1 MADETTITQ
10 ITESAPGVETAKLN
24 LIADVEQF
32 IKDQV
37 EAGTLPPGFTVADL
51 TDQQLEAVKLAE
63 EGVGSYEPFITA
75 GSEAIGAG
83 TGAITGAG
91 MGAYEKASEF
101 VDPSAIAQF
110 FNPYEQQVVDQTLAD
125 LNRASQMEGVA
136 GRARAAGAG
145 AFGGSRMA
153 VEEAERSGRLFDASA
168 RSAGQLRQQGYTQAA
183 QLAQNAAALQSQIGA
198 GIGSLGATL
207 GNLGTQQAGLGE
219 LTTKLNQADINNMMT
234 VGGMLQNQQQNELEA
249 QRLTDQQNYY
259 LPYQQYGFVSD
270 IISQTPSA
278 MQTTSASASPSVP
291 WWQTAANL
299 GIGGTAAA
307 ASASKAGIL

>member
-1 MADETTITQ
+1 MSDTTVTQ
-10 ITESAPGVETAKLN
+10 ITESAPGVEAAKLR
-24 LIADVEQF
+24 LIGTVEQF
-32 IKDQV
+32 IQDQIN
-37 EAGTLPPGFTVADL
+37 AGTLPPGFTVADL
-51 TDQQLEAVKLAE
+51 TDQQLDAVALAE

-83 TGAITGAG
+83 TGAVAGAG

-183 QLAQNAAALQSQIGA
+183 QLAQNAAALQGQIGA

-219 LTTKLNQADINNMMT
+219 LTSQLNQADINNMMT
-234 VGGMLQNQQQNELEA
+234 VGGMLQNQQQKELEA
-249 QRLTDQQNYY
+249 QRLTDTQNYY
-259 LPYQQYGFVSD
+259 LPYQNYGYLGD
-270 IISQTPSA
+270 TISSVPTA
-278 MQTTSASASPSVP
+278 MQTTSAGSAPNTP
-291 WWQTAANL
+291 WWQTAL
-299 GIGGTAAA
+299 GYGIGGTQVAAA
-307 ASASKAGIL
+307 GKEAGIF